1 MDDQIHLPAG
11 PIIGGLV
18 SSAILFVGWLL
29 RTGLSQSFEN
39 LKASIDANAK
49 ATDKLASAMETM
61 VARQA
66 DHEARLTAIERW
78 QERQ

>member
-1 MDDQIHLPAG
+1 MDDQIHIPAG
-11 PIIGGLV
+11 PLIGGLV

-29 RTGLSQSFEN
+29 RTGLGQSFAN

-49 ATDKLASAMETM
+49 ATEKLAAAMESM
-61 VARQA
+61 VVRQA
-66 DHEARLTAIERW
+66 DHEARLTALERW